1 MKYSIPLLIMAC
13 LLGGCGLGKSGT
25 EIKYYEN
32 GSKEQEFPYEN
43 EKIHGTEIRYY
54 ENGSK
59 RSETVYKK
67 GKAMAATAWK
77 PNGGKCPET
86 TLIDGDG
93 VLMLYYEDGRKQ
105 SETVYENG
113 KEISSDYS
121 F

>member
-1 MKYSIPLLIMAC
+1 
-13 LLGGCGLGKSGT
+13 
-25 EIKYYEN
+25 
-32 GSKEQEFPYEN
+32 
-43 EKIHGTEIRYY
+43 
-54 ENGSK
+54 
-59 RSETVYKK
+59 
-67 GKAMAATAWK
+67 MAATAWK